1 MIRRNK
7 EQWLSLFQQ
16 YTDSGLTAVE
26 FCKRHDVD
34 QAYFSLRKKQLLS
47 PGAETTFVPVARF
60 KKDVATSNVKMQCR
74 FESCVVQFESLPDV
88 TWLGQLI
95 KALS

>member
-16 YTDSGLTAVE
+16 HADSGLTAAA
-26 FCKRHDVD
+26 FCKQHDLD
-34 QAYFSLRKKQLLS
+34 QAYFSLRKTQLCRTDEAVFIPVTRMKQHT
-47 PGAETTFVPVARF
+47 ATTSFRL
-60 KKDVATSNVKMQCR
+60 QCR
-74 FESCVVQFESLPDV
+74 QESCSLQFDSLPDV
-88 TWLGQLI
+88 IWLSQLI